1 MWLMIRS
8 GLRWGVLRLATAFL
22 LVGSA
27 VTPSLAQPPAAAEAP
42 PVTSSEPA
50 SSKGQAVF
58 ENRCGSCHDLG
69 VAAKK
74 LRSRAE
80 WQTIVTRM
88 HGYGAPLS
96 DEEAAQVLEYL
107 AKNYSSEN

>member
-1 MWLMIRS
+1 MIRNGS
-8 GLRWGVLRLATAFL
+8 RWDVLGLATAFL

-27 VTPSLAQPPAAAEAP
+27 VTPSLAQPPAAANAP
-42 PVTSSEPA
+42 PVTSSEP
-50 SSKGQAVF
+50 SSSEGQAVF
-58 ENRCGSCHDLG
+58 ESRCGSCHDL
-69 VAAKK
+69 AFAEKK

-80 WQTIVTRM
+80 WQKVLIKMRT
-88 HGYGAPLS
+88 YGAPLS